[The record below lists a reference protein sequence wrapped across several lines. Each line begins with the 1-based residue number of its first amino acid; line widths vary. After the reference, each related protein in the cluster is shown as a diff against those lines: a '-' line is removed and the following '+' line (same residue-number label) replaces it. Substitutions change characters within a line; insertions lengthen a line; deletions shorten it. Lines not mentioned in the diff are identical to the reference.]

1 MLTALKLLT
10 TVYAVV
16 DAARR
21 GERPL
26 IIHGNPFIA
35 MHRYLSV
42 QRELDGMQPVPGSRE
57 RAWAPCTWLIGL
69 EILVPLV
76 LWPFIYV
83 LPALEPW
90 LLWGGTASVA
100 LGLGWLLVSALL
112 ETLRGE

>member
-1 MLTALKLLT
+1 MLTVLNFLSR
-10 TVYAVV
+10 VFMVV
-16 DAARR
+16 GAAT
-21 GERPL
+21 GGGRPSAIL
-26 IIHGNPFIA
+26 RNPFVV

-69 EILVPLV
+69 GILVPLV
-76 LWPFIYV
+76 LWPLIYV

-90 LLWGGTASVA
+90 LLWGGVASVA
-100 LGLGWLLVSALL
+100 VGLGWLLVSALV

>member
-1 MLTALKLLT
+1 LLT
-10 TVYAVV
+10 VLKILSTVLMVV
-16 DAARR
+16 GAAK
-21 GERPL
+21 GGGRPSAIL
-26 IIHGNPFIA
+26 RNPFVV
-35 MHRYLSV
+35 MYRYLSV
-42 QRELDGMQPVPGSRE
+42 RRDLDAIQPVPGSRE

-69 EILVPLV
+69 GILVPLV

-90 LLWGGTASVA
+90 LLWGGAASVA